1 MFLDFVTIYAKSGD
15 GGAGHV
21 GFRREKYL
29 PKGGPDGGD
38 GGRGGDVYILAKKKI
53 HSLID
58 YRFKHHFKAESGQEG
73 GRKNMTGRSGRSRT
87 LIVPVGTIIKEKET
101 GEILADLDQ
110 DGMRFKILQGGR
122 GGKGNTFFKNSVRQA
137 PGFAQKGEKGEEGWY
152 IFELK
157 LMADIGLIGFPNAG
171 KSTLLSV
178 LTRARPKIGSYPF
191 TTLTPNLGVLS
202 LEEGRSL
209 VLADIPG
216 LIEGASEGKGLGHY
230 FLKHT
235 ERTRFLLH
243 LIDLSDPQEASERY
257 RLINKELSNFS
268 SLLERLSQMVLLT
281 KSDALQDSAK
291 QEEAENY
298 FKKEGVE
305 CYTISSV
312 TNSGIKELMY
322 RIFQRYEE
330 LCHEDEE
337 EGEEEPMPPHDKI
350 PTLYENGENERE

>member
-15 GGAGHV
+15 GGPGHV

-38 GGRGGDVYILAKKKI
+38 GGKGGDVIIVARKQL

-58 YRFKHHFKAESGQEG
+58 YRFKHHFRAENGREG
-73 GRKNMTGRSGRSRT
+73 SRKNMTGRAGRSLT
-87 LIVPVGTIIKEKET
+87 LTVPVGTVVKEKES
-101 GEILADLDQ
+101 GEIIADLDQ
-110 DGMRFKILQGGR
+110 DGMSFTLLKGGR

-137 PGFAQKGEKGEEGWY
+137 PSFAQKGEKGEEAWY
-152 IFELK
+152 VFELK

-230 FLKHT
+230 FLKHI

-243 LIDLSDPQEASERY
+243 LIDLSDPQDSIGRY
-257 RLINKELSNFS
+257 KAINRELKEFS
-268 SLLERLSQMVLLT
+268 PLLERLPQLVLLT
-281 KSDALQDSAK
+281 KSDALQEK
-291 QEEAENY
+291 ERLEKAESC

-305 CYTISSV
+305 YCIISSA
-312 TNSGIKELMY
+312 TNSGIKELIY
-322 RIFQRYEE
+322 RLFERYEE
-330 LCHEDEE
+330 LCPDEE
-337 EGEEEPMPPHDKI
+337 QKEEVQGETI
-350 PTLYENGENERE
+350 QQG